1 MKANDETSKPTK
13 EQMKKALEKIIQY
26 QRSKNM
32 NAQEEKISEVS
43 LNQLKNLQPIDGVD
57 IEKKEKDIKN
67 KL

>member
-1 MKANDETSKPTK
+1 MKANDQTSKPTK
-13 EQMKKALEKIIQY
+13 EQMKKVLEKIIQY

-32 NAQEEKISEVS
+32 NTQEEKISEAS

-57 IEKKEKDIKN
+57 IEKKEKDIQN